1 MSLDIAVANAPGDDY
16 TAENTQVLR
25 NRDHIRKRPDNYIP
39 DTGPRGLHHLVYELV
54 YNAVD
59 EHLAGH
65 CKSIQVVVLPD
76 GGLSVAD
83 DGRGIPVEEHS
94 EEKKSNLEVVMTIVG
109 AGGKFDNKAYKSSAG
124 LHGMGA
130 KAVTALS
137 ETTVAEVRRNGQLYQ
152 MEFDRGVLSK
162 PLEVMGPATHTGTKI
177 TFWPDPEIFSGGAT
191 FEFDTLE
198 NRLREL
204 AFLNRGLAITLKD
217 ERTNK
222 ETHFKFEGGVAEY
235 VTWLNRNEDALHP
248 PIHILRTVEHIDG
261 DGNPDPIKV
270 EVAFQYT
277 TGEDE
282 RVRCYANNQF
292 NPNGGTHL
300 TGFRKALTRVVN
312 AYAEKERLYK
322 DDIKPDG
329 KDFGEGLT
337 AIVNVTLAKPHFEAQ
352 TKIRLNN
359 PEVDGAVASAVGEVL
374 SKYLEENPKDAKKI
388 VQKVV
393 LSAEVRAAEAKA
405 RKALIDRK
413 KILGGAGLPGKL
425 MDCTTRDRDQSELF
439 LVEGDSAGG
448 SAESGRNRVYQAVL
462 PLRGKVLNVE
472 KARLEKLLSNK
483 EIASL
488 IAAIGVDIGDEVDI
502 TRLRYGKIVILTDA
516 DVDGQHI
523 RTLLLTFFFRQ
534 MRKLIENGNLYVA
547 RPPLY
552 KVTQKKNVRFIK
564 TAEEMTSELNRR
576 GLDDTRLIP
585 TGKPVIE
592 KERLFALMEVLD
604 RLEGSLIVLE
614 RRGVTLASFVP
625 HVKDG
630 VLPTWHVKV
639 GGKERWFHS
648 PDEVNAF
655 REAESQRLGKAL
667 VVDHTEETPTADVET
682 RLVADEF
689 HEVRAINRALAKL
702 VDFGFT
708 AGDLLH
714 APRIAG
720 REPEVRFVLEHGD
733 THKPLANL
741 RDLVTDVRGIG
752 ERGLTVT
759 RFKGLGEMDPL
770 ELWDTTLDPDQRTLL
785 RVTLVDA
792 QKANDLFRTLMG
804 EEVEERRN
812 FIFEKGINVK
822 DAIDYG
828 A

>member
-1 MSLDIAVANAPGDDY
+1 MSLDIAVPAPPGDDY

-39 DTGPRGLHHLVYELV
+39 DTSTRGLHHLVYELV

-59 EHLAGH
+59 EHLAGY
-65 CKSIQVVVLPD
+65 CQTIQVTVLPD

-83 DGRGIPVEEHS
+83 DGRGIPVDEHPT
-94 EEKKSNLEVVMTIVG
+94 ELKSNLEVVMTIVG

-177 TFWPDPEIFSGGAT
+177 SFWPDPEIFATGAT
-191 FEFDTLE
+191 FEFDMLE

-217 ERTNK
+217 ERTGK
-222 ETHFKFEGGVAEY
+222 ETHFKYEGGVAEY

-248 PIHILRTVEHIDG
+248 PVHILRTIEHTNGGGEADE
-261 DGNPDPIKV
+261 IKV

-277 TGEDE
+277 TGDDE

-300 TGFRKALTRVVN
+300 TGFRKALTRTIN
-312 AYAEKERLYK
+312 SYAEKNGLYK
-322 DDIKPDG
+322 EDIRPDG
-329 KDFGEGLT
+329 KDFSEGLT
-337 AIVNVTLAKPHFEAQ
+337 AVINVTLAKPHFEAQ

-359 PEVDGAVASAVGEVL
+359 PEVDGAVAVAVGEVL
-374 SKYLEENPKDAKKI
+374 SKYLEENPAHSKKI

-413 KILGGAGLPGKL
+413 KILGGGGLPGKL
-425 MDCTTRDRDQSELF
+425 MDCTTRNRDESELF

-448 SAESGRNRVYQAVL
+448 SAESGRNRVFQAVL

-483 EIASL
+483 EIAAL

-502 TRLRYGKIVILTDA
+502 SRVRYGKVIILTDA

-534 MRKLIENGNLYVA
+534 MRKLIEAGHVFVA

-564 TAEEMTSELNRR
+564 TAEEMTGELNRR
-576 GLDDTRLIP
+576 GLDGTKLVP
-585 TGKPVIE
+585 TGKEPIE
-592 KERLFALMEVLD
+592 NERLAAVLD
-604 RLEGSLIVLE
+604 VLEKLEGSLIVLE
-614 RRGVTLASFVP
+614 RRGVTLSSIIAQA
-625 HVKDG
+625 KDG
-630 VLPTWHVKV
+630 KLPTWHVKV
-639 GGKERWFHS
+639 GGKEHWFHT
-648 PDEVNAF
+648 PEAVNAF
-655 REAESQRLGKAL
+655 REQESQRLGKAL
-667 VVDHTEETPTADVET
+667 VVDHTEEAPTSDADT

-689 HEVRAINRALAKL
+689 HEVRAINRALGRLAE
-702 VDFGFT
+702 FGFAAT
-708 AGDLLH
+708 DLLP

-720 REPEVRFVLEHGD
+720 REPEVRYVLEHGD
-733 THKPLANL
+733 TRKALAHL
-741 RDLVTDVRGIG
+741 RDLVTDVRAIG

-759 RFKGLGEMDPL
+759 RFKGLGEMDPE
-770 ELWDTTLDPDQRTLL
+770 ELWETTLDPEKRTLM